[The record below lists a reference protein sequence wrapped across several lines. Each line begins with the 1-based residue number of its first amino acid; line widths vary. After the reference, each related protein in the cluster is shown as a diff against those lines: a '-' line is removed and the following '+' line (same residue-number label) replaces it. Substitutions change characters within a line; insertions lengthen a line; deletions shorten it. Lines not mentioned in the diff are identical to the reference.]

1 MTDIRPI
8 SDLRKKYPEIE
19 SAVKEGQAVYLTKN
33 GYGAMAV
40 MSIGAYSKLVENTE
54 TALDTADAY
63 AENHTER
70 MTHEQVFRNYEGC

>member
-1 MTDIRPI
+1 
-8 SDLRKKYPEIE
+8 
-19 SAVKEGQAVYLTKN
+19 
-33 GYGAMAV
+33 MAV

-70 MTHEQVFRNYEGC
+70 MTHEQVFRNCEGC